1 MVDGVWGGH
10 LLHLAGLDVI
20 GSTAGSLSRI
30 LQDREI
36 ELWESKRIVG
46 SATPEEVRH
55 DEILL
60 TFLFSLLSLG
70 TQIKTG
76 ELSVA
81 HRSFRVISTASK
93 SIPLKDWLSD
103 EHANMF
109 FPVPSQP
116 MDAAEE
122 ASVLLAT
129 GCPKELVDT
138 LLVFA
143 DKYRHS
149 LSAENVLKNRK
160 LGTRSLVRIA
170 RRLALYPQDTDLQDI
185 IQRSLLAEFLPATEK
200 MNLLTLFEDSN
211 IFKKTT
217 PVGHFPFF
225 IR

>member
-1 MVDGVWGGH
+1 MDLLLGNQGSSCFCSVGSTSNVSHKRSTLVDGVWGGH

-109 FPVPSQP
+109 FPVPQ
-116 MDAAEE
+116 
-122 ASVLLAT
+122 
-129 GCPKELVDT
+129 
-138 LLVFA
+138 
-143 DKYRHS
+143 
-149 LSAENVLKNRK
+149 SANGRCRRGERPACY
-160 LGTRSLVRIA
+160 GMPERA
-170 RRLALYPQDTDLQDI
+170 R
-185 IQRSLLAEFLPATEK
+185 
-200 MNLLTLFEDSN
+200 
-211 IFKKTT
+211 
-217 PVGHFPFF
+217 
-225 IR
+225 

>member
-1 MVDGVWGGH
+1 M
-10 LLHLAGLDVI
+10 I

-36 ELWESKRIVG
+36 ELWESKRIVAF
-46 SATPEEVRH
+46 ATPEEVRH
-55 DEILL
+55 NEALF
-60 TFLFSLLSLG
+60 TALFSLLSPG
-70 TQIKTG
+70 TQIASG

-81 HRSFRVISTASK
+81 HPSFRVISTTSK
-93 SIPLKDWLSD
+93 STPLKDWLSD

-109 FPVPSQP
+109 FSVPSQP

-122 ASVLLAT
+122 AAILLWT
-129 GCPKELVDT
+129 GCPQALVDT

-149 LSAENVLKNRK
+149 LSSENVLKNRK
-160 LGTRSLVRIA
+160 FGTRSLVRIA

-211 IFKKTT
+211 IFKKTA
-217 PVGHFPFF
+217 PVRLFPPFVSV
-225 IR
+225 IS

>member
-1 MVDGVWGGH
+1 M
-10 LLHLAGLDVI
+10 
-20 GSTAGSLSRI
+20 SRI

-46 SATPEEVRH
+46 SATPEEVRR
-55 DEILL
+55 DEPLL
-60 TFLFSLLSLG
+60 TFLSLLSLG
-70 TQIKTG
+70 AQIATS

-116 MDAAEE
+116 MDTTEE
-122 ASVLLAT
+122 AGVLLAT
-129 GCPKELVDT
+129 GCPQELVDT

-217 PVGHFPFF
+217 PVRHFHFF
-225 IR
+225 MR